1 MEEGNEEEG
10 EEEEEEEKE
19 EEEEEEEKEEEE
31 EEEEEKEE
39 EKEEE
44 EEEEEKNHFWG
55 CFRKMAPLFIKDTTV
70 YKSQTHPPT
79 RMKTLS
85 YIWLQSFEM
94 QREI

>member
-1 MEEGNEEEG
+1 
-10 EEEEEEEKE
+10 
-19 EEEEEEEKEEEE
+19 
-31 EEEEEKEE
+31 
-39 EKEEE
+39 
-44 EEEEEKNHFWG
+44 
-55 CFRKMAPLFIKDTTV
+55 MAPLFIKDTTV